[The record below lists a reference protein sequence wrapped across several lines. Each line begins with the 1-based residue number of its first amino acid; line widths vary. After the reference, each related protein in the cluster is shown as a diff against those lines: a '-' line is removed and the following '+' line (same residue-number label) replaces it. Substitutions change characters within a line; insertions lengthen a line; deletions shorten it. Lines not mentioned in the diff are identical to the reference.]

1 MADALRAA
9 VGKMKEED
17 REVGQESASKDTPS
31 SSGGIDFA
39 AAVEAAGHVRRLKHK
54 QPSGLTRSRRKRVRT
69 EPLKKEPPRRRRS
82 VDKTPSMVAIFS
94 AYKSKTPSKNKT
106 GGSSQPPKS
115 DITCALHS
123 GR

>member
-1 MADALRAA
+1 MSRHKPPPSKAMADALRAA

-17 REVGQESASKDTPS
+17 REASQESASQDTPS

-69 EPLKKEPPRRRRS
+69 EPLKKKPPRRRRS
-82 VDKTPSMVAIFS
+82 VDKTPQWLRFLVLTNQRRRL
-94 AYKSKTPSKNKT
+94 KTRLVVHLNRQK
-106 GGSSQPPKS
+106 
-115 DITCALHS
+115 
-123 GR
+123 